1 MNQSLPV
8 TCAEQSCLPIKFS
21 PNAPLML
28 KCWKLAQLR
37 VWDQKQLARNN
48 FIDSEYTLILIE
60 IKKVLA
66 KEAPLV
72 FERNYREDKTASAQA
87 MHCFVAPNFYLYL
100 ECDLAFNYR
109 VEYAFGHC
117 RQKDDILSQFNSL
130 ALDDC
135 LAEVPL
141 PLPFYLFYKM
151 VQHAQPIQYFYTLEG
166 LQH

>member
-1 MNQSLPV
+1 MNQS
-8 TCAEQSCLPIKFS
+8 TAISSMEQSCLPLRFS
-21 PNAPLML
+21 PNAAKMQ

-60 IKKVLA
+60 IKKLFA

-72 FERNYREDKTASAQA
+72 FERDYREDKTASAQA
-87 MHCFVAPNFYLYL
+87 MHCFVTPSFYFYL

-109 VEYAFGHC
+109 VEYAFGYC
-117 RQKDDILSQFNSL
+117 RLNDDILTQLNSL

-135 LAEVPL
+135 LFEVPL
-141 PLPFYLFYKM
+141 PLPFYLFYRM
-151 VQHAQPIQYFYTLEG
+151 VQHAQPVEYFYTLEG
-166 LQH
+166 RQH